1 MPAPESVVPE
11 AVVPEAVVPEAMA
24 PEAVVPEAMAPEAVV
39 PEAVV
44 PEAMAPEAVA
54 LEPAFSPSPP
64 VSYPLVGSAPA
75 PASTDGASGTA
86 ESRPEVAIGAA
97 FAGGLVLALILKR
110 LAR

>member
-1 MPAPESVVPE
+1 VPAPES
-11 AVVPEAVVPEAMA
+11 VVPEAVVPEAMA